1 MILSENKQLLK
12 DLSFQSEID
21 WDAGSI
27 PTGKVSNWT
36 QGMRANADFFG
47 HEVYRDKYLKTE
59 NCSQA
64 FGERWQA
71 AMRQSRRCAL
81 AEPALCAYGSW
92 DDKIAIDIGC
102 GPGNLYATIGG
113 TPQVLIGVDISRGAL
128 EQALQL
134 GYTPLLA
141 DAHALPLVDNCAD
154 IVTLNAVLHH
164 CDDMAKVLSEAA
176 RLVRPGGVLIT
187 DEDPQ
192 QTAWHHKGLGLLV
205 NAARKQFPMYWLPGR
220 SSLYRSKQER
230 ELRLATE
237 IHNHKSGDGV
247 TLDLYRDTLVPL
259 GFEIELYPHNH
270 GVGAELFTGDYGR
283 SPFKY
288 TLAQMLSGMDPN
300 SPEAAQSV
308 MCIARKLAA

>member
-1 MILSENKQLLK
+1 MILPEKKQILK
-12 DLSFQSEID
+12 DLSFHSEID
-21 WDAGSI
+21 WDADSI
-27 PTGKVSNWT
+27 PTCKVSNWT
-36 QGMRANADFFG
+36 RGMRANADFFG
-47 HEVYRDKYLKTE
+47 NELYRDKYLKTE

-71 AMRQSRRCAL
+71 AIRQSRRYAN
-81 AEPALCAYGSW
+81 GSW

-113 TPQVLIGVDISRGAL
+113 TPQILIGVDISRGAL
-128 EQALQL
+128 EQAMQL

-164 CDDMAKVLSEAA
+164 CDDMVKVLSEAA

-192 QTAWHHKGLGLLV
+192 QTAWHHKGVGLLV
-205 NAARKQFPMYWLPGR
+205 HEARRQFPMYWLPGR
-220 SSLYRSKQER
+220 ASLYRSKQER

-237 IHNHKSGDGV
+237 IHNHKPGDGV
-247 TLDLYRDTLVPL
+247 TLELYRDTLVPL

-270 GVGAELFTGDYGR
+270 GVGAELFVGDYGR
-283 SPFKY
+283 SSFKY
-288 TLAQMLSGMDPN
+288 TVAQMLSGINPN
-300 SPEAAQSV
+300 SLEAAQSV
-308 MCIARKLAA
+308 MCIARKLT

>member
-1 MILSENKQLLK
+1 MILPENKQILR
-12 DLSFQSEID
+12 DLSFHSEID

-27 PTGKVSNWT
+27 PTCQVSNWT

-47 HEVYRDKYLKTE
+47 HKSYRDKYLKTE

-71 AMRQSRRCAL
+71 AI
-81 AEPALCAYGSW
+81 GSW

-113 TPQVLIGVDISRGAL
+113 TPQILIGIDISRGAL
-128 EQALQL
+128 ERALQL

-164 CDDMAKVLSEAA
+164 CDDMVKVLSEAA

-220 SSLYRSKQER
+220 ASLYRSKQER

-237 IHNHKSGDGV
+237 IHNHKPGDGV

-270 GVGAELFTGDYGR
+270 GVGAELFAGDYGR
-283 SPFKY
+283 SPLKY
-288 TLAQMLSGMDPN
+288 TLAQMLSGMNPN
-300 SPEAAQSV
+300 SLEAAQSV
-308 MCIARKLAA
+308 MCIARKLT

>member
-1 MILSENKQLLK
+1 MILPENRQILK
-12 DLSFQSEID
+12 DLSFNSEID
-21 WDAGSI
+21 WDTGGI
-27 PTGKVSNWT
+27 PTSQVSNWT

-47 HEVYRDKYLKTE
+47 HESYRDKYLQTE

-71 AMRQSRRCAL
+71 AI
-81 AEPALCAYGSW
+81 GNW

-102 GPGNLYATIGG
+102 GPGNLYAIIGG

-128 EQALQL
+128 EQAMQL
-134 GYTPLLA
+134 GYIPLLA
-141 DAHALPLVDNCAD
+141 DAHDLPLVDNCAD

-192 QTAWHHKGLGLLV
+192 QTAWHHKGLGWLV

-220 SSLYRSKQER
+220 ANLYRSKQER
-230 ELRLATE
+230 ALRLATE
-237 IHNHKSGDGV
+237 IHNHKAGDGV

-270 GVGAELFTGDYGR
+270 GVGAELFAGNYGR
-283 SPFKY
+283 SPLKY
-288 TLAQMLSGMDPN
+288 TLAQMLSGMNPN

-308 MCIARKLAA
+308 MCIARRLAA